1 MKRYDLVLWKKY
13 IDNDYEKKKNLPNFS
28 FAKWKEEKLQE
39 IDLINEKDKKFVNIV
54 LFISTVIS
62 IVFSFLILKIF
73 GPDID
78 MYGFIV
84 DIGGFLMCLNLGSYV
99 AINFANL
106 EIKSWYYYESKKYI
120 EKFSLKFL

>member
-28 FAKWKEEKLQE
+28 FIKWKEEKLQE
-39 IDLINEKDKKFVNIV
+39 IDLINKKDKKFVNIV

-62 IVFSFLILKIF
+62 IIFSFLILKFF
-73 GPDID
+73 GPNID
-78 MYGFIV
+78 MSGFIV
-84 DIGGFLMCLNLGSYV
+84 DIGGFLMCLNLGFYV

-106 EIKSWYYYESKKYI
+106 EIKSWYYHNSKKYI
-120 EKFSLKFL
+120 EKFSLRFL